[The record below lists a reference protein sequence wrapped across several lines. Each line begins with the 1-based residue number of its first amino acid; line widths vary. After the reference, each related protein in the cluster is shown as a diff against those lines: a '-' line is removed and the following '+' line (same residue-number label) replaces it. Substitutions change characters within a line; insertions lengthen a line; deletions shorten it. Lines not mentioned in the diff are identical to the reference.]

1 MIGES
6 AAVVSFSFDYVQ
18 LTKSGLCFVGPCFD
32 VLAGRVKCIVGNVI
46 RTCLGL
52 SGFGSAALEG
62 DVSLVGDQVKGVEPV
77 EIRSSRLYSSGGRLS
92 VLKGRLPLFP
102 LLASSSRFL
111 QQYMQSQLYI

>member
-6 AAVVSFSFDYVQ
+6 AAIISSSFDYVQ

-52 SGFGSAALEG
+52 SEFGSATLG
-62 DVSLVGDQVKGVEPV
+62 GVVSLVRDQMKGVEPV
-77 EIRSSRLYSSGGRLS
+77 EIKSSRLYSSGGRLS
-92 VLKGRLPLFP
+92 VRNGRLPRFP
-102 LLASSSRFL
+102 LFASSSRFL
-111 QQYMQSQLYI
+111 RQCMQSQL

>member
-111 QQYMQSQLYI
+111 RQCMQSQL